1 MSDIQFN
8 TGVIRPVDCFKEG
21 WEHIKSDFW
30 LLFGITL
37 VGGLIG
43 GASMLI
49 LAGGMYCGIFY
60 CYLKKIDGGQVT
72 FDDLWKGFNWWVPGL
87 AVAAVIFVPIIAEYF
102 FVYISLVGAIVA
114 GANLGGSEMFGL
126 IVGAMVI
133 HVIILFVMV
142 CFHTLLV
149 FAFPLVADRGLGPI
163 MAIKTSARAVW
174 NNLSGV
180 VGIILCGMG
189 LIFVGYLAF
198 CVGVYFTIPIIIA
211 GNLVAYRKLFPALP
225 PGNFNPPPPNAYSGV

>member
-8 TGVIRPVDCFKEG
+8 TGVIRPIDCFKEG
-21 WEHIKSDFW
+21 FELIKSDFW

-49 LAGGMYCGIFY
+49 LVGGMYCGIFY
-60 CYLKKIDGGQVT
+60 CYLKKIDGGQVI

-87 AVAAVIFVPIIAEYF
+87 GVAAVIFVPIIVEYF
-102 FVYISLVGAIVA
+102 FVYISLVAAIIAGANMGESEIIGLVA
-114 GANLGGSEMFGL
+114 GAM
-126 IVGAMVI
+126 II

-142 CFHTLLV
+142 CFHTLLI
-149 FAFPLVADRGLGPI
+149 FSFPLIADRGLGPI
-163 MAIKTSARAVW
+163 AAMKTSAKAVW
-174 NNLSGV
+174 NNMSGV

-189 LIFVGYLAF
+189 LIFVGYLAL
-198 CVGVYFTIPIIIA
+198 CVGVYFVIPILIA
-211 GNLVAYRKLFPALP
+211 GNMVAYRKVFPALP
-225 PGNFNPPPPNAYSGV
+225 RQNFNPPPPNAYPGI